1 MRAPPFLFLSLTS
14 ARSTPGLW
22 APSTPGASIQKVP
35 GADSYRMGQPSHGIC
50 YQLLQANGLYLEVKM
65 APQGV
70 ARAGSGERAQPQP
83 QKSSPCPCCHPY
95 QPGGEGLGPMWGGW
109 WDEIYVWDLEIGSM

>member
-1 MRAPPFLFLSLTS
+1 MRAPPFLFLSLTG

-50 YQLLQANGLYLEVKM
+50 YQLLQANGLHLEVKT

-70 ARAGSGERAQPQP
+70 VGAGSGEHA
-83 QKSSPCPCCHPY
+83 HPHHRRVALALAAI
-95 QPGGEGLGPMWGGW
+95 PINLVGR
-109 WDEIYVWDLEIGSM
+109 V